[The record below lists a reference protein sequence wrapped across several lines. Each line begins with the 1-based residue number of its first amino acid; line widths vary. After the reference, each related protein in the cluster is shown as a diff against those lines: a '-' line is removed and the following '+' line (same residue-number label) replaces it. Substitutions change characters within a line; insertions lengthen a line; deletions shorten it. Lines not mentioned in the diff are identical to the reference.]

1 MRQNNGSSFIDHL
14 GNNHNADFAT
24 RLHGVR
30 TFNALMGIRDFLEL
44 LKTLYVTFE
53 AFFASAR
60 TSGGNGIGGLD
71 QNIEHAIRL
80 DIGMVRLNRVN
91 DFGPFTEATSKV
103 GTDNGMGSFDFMVDS
118 FAEVM
123 KQTRALSRNR
133 IKAELRSHNAAQV
146 RDLERMV
153 QDALAKRG
161 AESKATKRANKFRVQ
176 VMDANVERR
185 LLASLLDLLVHELFS
200 LRVHLFDAG
209 RVDAAVSDEVF
220 HGNAADLATNGIET
234 RNGNALRSI
243 VDEQIHARKLL
254 EAANIAALATND
266 AALQIIGR
274 NVNGFHRSFSRV
286 IGSDA
291 LNGEAQESH
300 ATSYQL
306 RPWCAALPR
315 E

>member
-30 TFNALMGIRDFLEL
+30 TLNALMGIRDFLEL

-103 GTDNGMGSFDFMVDS
+103 GTDNGMGSLDFMVDS

-133 IKAELRSHNAAQV
+133 IKAEL
-146 RDLERMV
+146 
-153 QDALAKRG
+153 
-161 AESKATKRANKFRVQ
+161 
-176 VMDANVERR
+176 
-185 LLASLLDLLVHELFS
+185 
-200 LRVHLFDAG
+200 
-209 RVDAAVSDEVF
+209 
-220 HGNAADLATNGIET
+220 
-234 RNGNALRSI
+234 
-243 VDEQIHARKLL
+243 
-254 EAANIAALATND
+254 
-266 AALQIIGR
+266 
-274 NVNGFHRSFSRV
+274 
-286 IGSDA
+286 
-291 LNGEAQESH
+291 
-300 ATSYQL
+300 
-306 RPWCAALPR
+306 
-315 E
+315 